1 MAVAIAVDHPR
12 PVVVPGLLWRAA
24 STIGDL
30 LAAVGIVLCIPFVI
44 LALGM
49 PIALAGRF
57 LLWIAGLL

>member
-30 LAAVGIVLCIPFVI
+30 LVGLLIVLCIPFLI
-44 LALGM
+44 LALGI
-49 PIALAGRF
+49 PIALGGRF
-57 LLWIAGLL
+57 LLWIAGML